1 MKEHH
6 SDYLDAA
13 CGAGKHAF
21 SRIPIVGEALAGYET
36 YRRSKFDREVRQFLN
51 YLDSKVDDVNAL
63 FSGEWLRTEDGEQF
77 ARKVVDAALDAQME
91 DKQELF
97 VNALINGV
105 REPQLSQLQ
114 KLQFVDILRH
124 LSRASLMV
132 LADMHN
138 MFKDKVRGPG
148 RAPEGNPPYPV
159 LDPVSVAR
167 NLCSKYNP
175 YHVMACIH
183 EMESEGLFSNIAEW
197 RESKPGS
204 GMVPQGFNDA
214 LSYNHFT
221 ASFVEFITLRNPRG
235 RDDENSS
242 K

>member
-1 MKEHH
+1 MKDDV

-13 CGAGKHAF
+13 SGAGKHAL

-51 YLDSKVDDVNAL
+51 HLDSKVEDVNAL
-63 FSGEWLRTEDGEQF
+63 FSGEWLRTKDGEQF
-77 ARKVVDAALDAQME
+77 AWKVVDAALDAQME

-105 REPQLSQLQ
+105 KEAQLSQLQ

-148 RAPEGNPPYPV
+148 RAPEGNPSYPV
-159 LDPVSVAR
+159 VDPVSVATD
-167 NLCSKYNP
+167 L
-175 YHVMACIH
+175 
-183 EMESEGLFSNIAEW
+183 
-197 RESKPGS
+197 
-204 GMVPQGFNDA
+204 
-214 LSYNHFT
+214 
-221 ASFVEFITLRNPRG
+221 
-235 RDDENSS
+235 SS
-242 K
+242 KTKLT